1 MEIYQWVMC
10 YNMHGK
16 EEKSYAKQQKQIHP
30 GDQRTDRQIC
40 SGKCWYCVMVISMQ
54 NHKTKKAGKTTC
66 IIIIFLVLFI
76 LSGCDRNNV
85 VSHNNQENTEKNE
98 SVSISYTAEYVNNN
112 GPFEINEWEK
122 ACLIDSYDEY
132 LKLLLDPDVLSSSM
146 NPGSTISIKDII
158 KRYNEQW
165 FSDHQLIVVETMENS
180 GSYRLKVLGI
190 NRIGNNVV
198 INIERSIPE
207 AFSDDCK
214 AWQIL
219 IETDRCID
227 NNAEFEVV
235 ISNRRV

>member
-1 MEIYQWVMC
+1 
-10 YNMHGK
+10 
-16 EEKSYAKQQKQIHP
+16 
-30 GDQRTDRQIC
+30 
-40 SGKCWYCVMVISMQ
+40 MQ
-54 NHKTKKAGKTTC
+54 NYKMRKAGKTTC

-98 SVSISYTAEYVNNN
+98 SVSISFTAEYVTDN

-146 NPGSTISIKDII
+146 EPGSTISIKDIN

-165 FSDHQLIVVETMENS
+165 FSDHQLILVGTMENS

-190 NRIGNNVV
+190 NRIGSNVV
-198 INIERSIPE
+198 INIERSEPK
-207 AFSDDCK
+207 AFSDDCS
-214 AWQIL
+214 AWEIL

-235 ISNRRV
+235 ISNHRV

>member
-1 MEIYQWVMC
+1 
-10 YNMHGK
+10 
-16 EEKSYAKQQKQIHP
+16 
-30 GDQRTDRQIC
+30 
-40 SGKCWYCVMVISMQ
+40 MVISMQ

-85 VSHNNQENTEKNE
+85 VSQNDQENTEKNE
-98 SVSISYTAEYVNNN
+98 SVSISYTAEYVTDN

-132 LKLLLDPDVLSSSM
+132 LKLLLDPDVLSSRM
-146 NPGSTISIKDII
+146 EPGSTISIKDIN

-165 FSDHQLIVVETMENS
+165 FSDHQLIVVGTMENS

-190 NRIGNNVV
+190 NRIGSNVV
-198 INIERSIPE
+198 INIERSKPE
-207 AFSDDCK
+207 AFSDDCS
-214 AWQIL
+214 AWEIL